1 MHSEKESIFHV
12 YANGSKNREKW
23 MGKSDNRAIYLRGYT
38 LDAYSTAAERR
49 MIMSIE
55 YPCVYWSDGMCKKF
69 SDDKSTSW
77 CVEGPCG
84 GQMPSNADKIRAMSD
99 EELKEFI
106 CSNSQ
111 CKFCKF
117 ERWGRC
123 ELLEWLQQ
131 SVKENDYD

>member
-1 MHSEKESIFHV
+1 M
-12 YANGSKNREKW
+12 
-23 MGKSDNRAIYLRGYT
+23 
-38 LDAYSTAAERR
+38 STN
-49 MIMSIE
+49 
-55 YPCVYWSDGMCKKF
+55 YPCVHWDRGKCKKF
-69 SDDKSTSW
+69 TDDKSTSW
-77 CVEGPCG
+77 CVEGPCDD
-84 GQMPSNADKIRAMSD
+84 QMPSNADRIRSMTD

-131 SVKENDYD
+131 PVKENDYD